1 MIAVSERQVFQHV
14 MSPARGRLGNT
25 ANILDLLITN
35 ESGVVEEIVHE
46 SLLGKSDHSVLN
58 ITLKCYTEVSASKMM
73 KYYYEKSDYENMRNK
88 LENVSWHDIIGD
100 GSIHEQ
106 WLHFKEYIKSL
117 EDEFIPH
124 RLIIKFKK
132 HKGKFPNGQCVL
144 KENKEKAYPV
154 ETVHGNQRGKV
165 LHRILQGTE
174 SSPQN
179 DDKYAEA
186 V

>member
-1 MIAVSERQVFQHV
+1 
-14 MSPARGRLGNT
+14 MSPTRGRLGNT

-35 ESGVVEEIVHE
+35 ESGMVEEIVHE
-46 SLLGKSDHSVLN
+46 SPLGKCDHSVLN
-58 ITLKCYTEVSASKMM
+58 ITLKGYTEVSASKMM
-73 KYYYEKSDYENMRNK
+73 KYYYEKGDYENMRNK
-88 LENVSWHDIIGD
+88 LENVNWHDILGD

-124 RLIIKFKK
+124 RLITKSRK
-132 HKGKFPNGQCVL
+132 HKGKFPMDSASLRKIKKKHTLWKRYN
-144 KENKEKAYPV
+144 
-154 ETVHGNQRGKV
+154 GNQRGKI

-174 SSPQN
+174 SRSQN
-179 DDKYAEA
+179 DEKYAEA